1 MPSNEDV
8 HEAVEAALRNAP
20 ESAIAAAGVIA
31 VSWPIAVS
39 NDEAGSITV
48 YNIVHGNECGASQ
61 LRDIGGSGVT
71 GGNGIVTISLN
82 DFQCV
87 HPPEA
92 GGSSLGYGYPVNV
105 VATPNTDQ
113 PAMLSV
119 QSKLG
124 VSNVDGNEIADVLIT
139 VSSWGPNGQ
148 ALGSVGFNWRCIVPT
163 VNLVN

>member
-39 NDEAGSITV
+39 NNEAGSITV

-61 LRDIGGSGVT
+61 LLDIGGSGMT
-71 GGNGIVTISLN
+71 GENGIVTISLN

-87 HPPEA
+87 RPPEA
-92 GGSSLGYGYPVNV
+92 GGSSTGYGYPVNV
-105 VATPNTDQ
+105 VATPIDR

-124 VSNVDGNEIADVLIT
+124 VSTVGGDEIADVLIT

-163 VNLVN
+163 FNIVD

>member
-8 HEAVEAALRNAP
+8 HEAVEAALRKAP

-39 NDEAGSITV
+39 NNEAGSITV
-48 YNIVHGNECGASQ
+48 YSIFRGNECGASQ
-61 LRDIGGSGVT
+61 LLDIGGSGVT
-71 GGNGIVTISLN
+71 RENGIVTISLN

-87 HPPEA
+87 RPPEA
-92 GGSSLGYGYPVNV
+92 GGISTGYGYPVNV
-105 VATPNTDQ
+105 VATPIDQ

-124 VSNVDGNEIADVLIT
+124 ESNVGGDEIADVLIT

-163 VNLVN
+163 FNIVD